1 MKYIKKFEKKEE
13 QKIFI
18 IDKTNNK
25 FQLFLDDILVS
36 ETEYRIEKP
45 DKWFKEEYVTIFNLR
60 TINRFKRK
68 GYAKY
73 LLKQMFDY
81 IKNDLK
87 IDIITLLVFKNNE
100 GAVKL
105 YLGCGFEK
113 FQDSDKMDKDNTD
126 DKDSCFILIKKL
138 KS

>member
-1 MKYIKKFEKKEE
+1 MKYIKSYEKKEE
-13 QKIFI
+13 KTFI

-45 DKWFKEEYVTIFNLR
+45 DKWFKDEYITIFNLR
-60 TINRFKRK
+60 TVNRFKRK

-81 IKNDLK
+81 IKDDLG

-105 YLGCGFEK
+105 YLGCGFK
-113 FQDSDKMDKDNTD
+113 VFQDSDKMDKDNID